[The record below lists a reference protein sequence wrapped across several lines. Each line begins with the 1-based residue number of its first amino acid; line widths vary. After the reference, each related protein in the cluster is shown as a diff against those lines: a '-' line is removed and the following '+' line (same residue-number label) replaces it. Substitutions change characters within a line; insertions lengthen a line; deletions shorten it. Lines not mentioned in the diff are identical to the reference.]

1 MTDQRIPDES
11 EDSRRIETDPPDR
24 LPGKEAVMKS
34 KQGELGTRLRDA
46 FPAEPLDFASAL
58 TGGTD
63 DGEFRNAV
71 AGRTW
76 LEIDQALIGRRSDVL
91 SFLQPE
97 HFVAVLP
104 AFLLSL
110 VEDGTSTGAPDT
122 LLVVLDR
129 EQEPRFDKIAR
140 LMTASQRA
148 LVADALESFA
158 VGTTGRQASAA
169 RHAIKSWRSQ

>member
-1 MTDQRIPDES
+1 MN
-11 EDSRRIETDPPDR
+11 
-24 LPGKEAVMKS
+24 S
-34 KQGELGTRLRDA
+34 KQDELGARLRDA
-46 FPAEPLDFASAL
+46 FPAEPVDFASAL

-63 DGEFRNAV
+63 NGEFRNAV
-71 AGRTW
+71 AGRMW
-76 LEIDQALIGRRSDVL
+76 PEIDQALVGRRSGVL

-104 AFLLSL
+104 AFLQSL

-148 LVADALESFA
+148 LIADALECFA
-158 VGTTGRQASAA
+158 VGSTGRQASAA
-169 RHAIKSWRSQ
+169 GHIIKSWRTQW

>member
-1 MTDQRIPDES
+1 
-11 EDSRRIETDPPDR
+11 
-24 LPGKEAVMKS
+24 MKS
-34 KQGELGTRLRDA
+34 KPDEFGARLRDA

-71 AGRTW
+71 AGRKWT
-76 LEIDQALIGRRSDVL
+76 EIDHALIGRRSDVL

-104 AFLLSL
+104 AFLQSL
-110 VEDGTSTGAPDT
+110 VEDGTSTGVPDS

-129 EQEPRFDKIAR
+129 DQEPRFDNIAR
-140 LMTASQRA
+140 LMTAAQRG
-148 LVADALESFA
+148 LVADALERFA
-158 VGTTGRQASAA
+158 IGTTGRQGSAA
-169 RHAIKSWRSQ
+169 RHAIKGWRNQ

>member
-1 MTDQRIPDES
+1 MGTTDES
-11 EDSRRIETDPPDR
+11 KSR
-24 LPGKEAVMKS
+24 L
-34 KQGELGTRLRDA
+34 GEFQARLREA
-46 FPAEPLDFASAL
+46 FPAEPLDFAGAL

-71 AGRTW
+71 VGKWWSEVDRAV
-76 LEIDQALIGRRSDVL
+76 IGRRSDVL

-97 HFVAVLP
+97 YFVAILP
-104 AFLLSL
+104 AFLQSL
-110 VEDGTSTGAPDT
+110 VEDGTATGAPDT

-140 LMTASQRA
+140 LMTSSQRA

-158 VGTTGRQASAA
+158 VGTTGQQASAG
-169 RHAIKSWRSQ
+169 RHSWRSQ